1 MGNEYQVQ
9 LFELEEQLLERLA
22 NAPEDILSD
31 VPLIEGLEKTKQ
43 TSEEVKLA
51 VKAGQETEIEINKSR
66 ELYRPIANEGAMLYF
81 ILTSLGVVDHMY
93 QYSLNAFVA
102 FFEKSMD
109 KAIAFDDKLER
120 QAALAKR
127 VGDLQESLRLTVYTW
142 VCRGLFEKDKL
153 VLLCQI
159 VFSLM
164 RRGKLEVEFEPE
176 MLPFLIR
183 GPQ

>member
-1 MGNEYQVQ
+1 M
-9 LFELEEQLLERLA
+9 
-22 NAPEDILSD
+22 
-31 VPLIEGLEKTKQ
+31 
-43 TSEEVKLA
+43 
-51 VKAGQETEIEINKSR
+51 GQETEIEINKSR

-93 QYSLNAFVA
+93 QYSLGAFVS

-109 KAIAFDDKLER
+109 KAIPLDESKEKNAGLNER
-120 QAALAKR
+120 VKNLN
-127 VGDLQESLRLTVYTW
+127 ESLRLTVYTW

-153 VLLCQI
+153 VLLCRI

-164 RRGKLEVEFEPE
+164 RRDKLEVEFEPD

-183 GPQ
+183 GPQAGVMDSPVEWM